1 MPAGPPLSSRITA
14 ALVRWA
20 RLLRLTRVVPLLLV
34 AGAVALV
41 TVGAPMVSGAVTSF
55 TDPVALESTATSA
68 GRSVDAAGSDGS
80 WFSGGSSSSDG
91 SASSGGSVTSDGSVA
106 EPLVR
111 MGVDG
116 DSPPPASAPVPPT
129 PPARTPAP
137 VNPFV
142 PSPEASGAGSVP
154 GSGSAPGPG
163 SAPRSA
169 SAPGPGSAPRSASAS
184 TGATETSRSP
194 QPAREAEAPA
204 ADVAAE
210 PAPVARAAAADPT
223 AETAVLTLVNEA
235 RADADCAPVTAD
247 PALAAVAR
255 AHSADMR
262 DRDYFS
268 HTSPEGLS
276 PFDRAEQAGVDY
288 SRAENIAVGQP
299 DATAVMEAWLE
310 SPGHRANI
318 LDCDLTRLGVGVA
331 EGTGGPWWTQLF
343 GA

>member
-14 ALVRWA
+14 ALLRWA
-20 RLLRLTRVVPLLLV
+20 RLLRLSRVVPLLLV
-34 AGAVALV
+34 AGAVTVV

-68 GRSVDAAGSDGS
+68 GRSAGAAGSGGT

-91 SASSGGSVTSDGSVA
+91 SSSGGSVA

-116 DSPPPASAPVPPT
+116 DSPPPSAAPVPAAPS
-129 PPARTPAP
+129 AGTPAP
-137 VNPFV
+137 VSPFV
-142 PSPEASGAGSVP
+142 PSTEASEPESEPGSGSGSGSGSASGSATGSGSGAGSAT
-154 GSGSAPGPG
+154 GSGSAP
-163 SAPRSA
+163 A
-169 SAPGPGSAPRSASAS
+169 
-184 TGATETSRSP
+184 GAAETSRSP
-194 QPAREAEAPA
+194 QPAREDAAPA
-204 ADVAAE
+204 AGGETE
-210 PAPVARAAAADPT
+210 PAPVARAAVPADPS

-235 RADADCAPVTAD
+235 RADAGCDPVTAD

-288 SRAENIAVGQP
+288 SRAENIAFGQA
-299 DATAVMEAWLE
+299 DAAAVMEAWLK

-318 LDCDLTRLGVGVA
+318 LDCDLTKLGVGVA

>member
-1 MPAGPPLSSRITA
+1 
-14 ALVRWA
+14 
-20 RLLRLTRVVPLLLV
+20 
-34 AGAVALV
+34 
-41 TVGAPMVSGAVTSF
+41 
-55 TDPVALESTATSA
+55 
-68 GRSVDAAGSDGS
+68 
-80 WFSGGSSSSDG
+80 
-91 SASSGGSVTSDGSVA
+91 
-106 EPLVR
+106 
-111 MGVDG
+111 
-116 DSPPPASAPVPPT
+116 
-129 PPARTPAP
+129 
-137 VNPFV
+137 
-142 PSPEASGAGSVP
+142 
-154 GSGSAPGPG
+154 
-163 SAPRSA
+163 
-169 SAPGPGSAPRSASAS
+169 
-184 TGATETSRSP
+184 
-194 QPAREAEAPA
+194 
-204 ADVAAE
+204 
-210 PAPVARAAAADPT
+210 VARAAAADPT